1 MTTRRRFHICM
12 SIEGFLR
19 NNRYPQ
25 DFNVFQHA
33 DGTEMPPE
41 EALTYLTTERARGH
55 KVIPCSGECGNP
67 CKQPG
72 CKGFD
77 YTGGGCPGYE
87 ITDEEMPA

>member
-1 MTTRRRFHICM
+1 MTRRRYSICM
-12 SIEGFLR
+12 NIEGFLR
-19 NNRYPQ
+19 
-25 DFNVFQHA
+25 
-33 DGTEMPPE
+33 
-41 EALTYLTTERARGH
+41 TERAKGH